1 MVILY
6 KPWDIVTFSLH
17 IYSFT
22 KTPFHF
28 ILTVS
33 NSVKT
38 VMITDKIL
46 DSFLSGNLLFFSLPS
61 CLPWPAPGVGCGEIF
76 MPLRLYLQGT
86 KV

>member
-46 DSFLSGNLLFFSLPS
+46 DNFLSFRKPSILFSPLLPS
-61 CLPWPAPGVGCGEIF
+61 LASARCWLW
-76 MPLRLYLQGT
+76 
-86 KV
+86 